1 MTMSTS
7 RPLLRE
13 TMQSIGPVSVMSGE
27 LMLCASWRQLLVVAA
42 VALHGSTACAQ
53 TASSDPASGALVR
66 AMPEAAID
74 IGMPAVSGNP
84 VAEVPLDRLSGTR
97 NRPLFSPS
105 RRPPAPPAPAAIAAS
120 VERAPQP
127 LPLLSPP
134 GVALFGIVVGA
145 QGPRAFIGTGEADR
159 IIGVRPGDDVSGW
172 TVTAIT
178 QRDLVLSRAERSAT
192 FTLFSASNA
201 SQTGRSDAVTSNLQA
216 TRTVPQAT
224 SIASQVTRT
233 APQATRTADPPRGRV
248 RIR

>member
-1 MTMSTS
+1 MTRPPP
-7 RPLLRE
+7 RPLPRG
-13 TMQSIGPVSVMSGE
+13 TVQSIGPVPVMPGE
-27 LMLCASWRQLLVVAA
+27 RILRASWRQLFVVAA

-53 TASSDPASGALVR
+53 MTSSDPASNALVR
-66 AMPEAAID
+66 AMPDAAID
-74 IGMPAVSGNP
+74 TGMPAVSGNP
-84 VAEVPLDRLSGTR
+84 VAEVPLDRLSDTR

-105 RRPPAPPAPAAIAAS
+105 RCPPASPAPPATAAR

-145 QGPRAFIGTGEADR
+145 QGARAFIATGAANR
-159 IIGVRPGDDVSGW
+159 IIGVQPGDDVSGW

-178 QRDLVLSRAERSAT
+178 QRNLVLSRAERSAT
-192 FTLFSASNA
+192 FTLFSAGNA
-201 SQTGRSDAVTSNLQA
+201 SQTGRSDAAASNPPA
-216 TRTVPQAT
+216 TRA
-224 SIASQVTRT
+224 

>member
-1 MTMSTS
+1 MTRPPP
-7 RPLLRE
+7 RPLPRG
-13 TMQSIGPVSVMSGE
+13 TVQSIGPVPVMPGE
-27 LMLCASWRQLLVVAA
+27 RMLCASWRQLLVVAA
-42 VALHGSTACAQ
+42 VALHGSTACAHR
-53 TASSDPASGALVR
+53 ASAGPSSNALVR
-66 AMPEAAID
+66 AMPDAAMD

-84 VAEVPLDRLSGTR
+84 VAEVPLDRLSDTR

-105 RRPPAPPAPAAIAAS
+105 RRPPAPPAPAATAAPA
-120 VERAPQP
+120 ERAPQP

-145 QGPRAFIGTGEADR
+145 QGARAFIATGTAGQ

-192 FTLFSASNA
+192 FTLFSAGNA
-201 SQTGRSDAVTSNLQA
+201 SQTGRPDAAASNPQA
-216 TRTVPQAT
+216 TRSAPQA
-224 SIASQVTRT
+224 TRT

-248 RIR
+248 RGR

>member
-1 MTMSTS
+1 MTRPPP
-7 RPLLRE
+7 RPLPRR
-13 TMQSIGPVSVMSGE
+13 TVQSIGPVPVMPGE
-27 LMLCASWRQLLVVAA
+27 RMLRESWRRLLVVAA

-53 TASSDPASGALVR
+53 MASADPTSHALVR
-66 AMPEAAID
+66 AVPDAAID
-74 IGMPAVSGNP
+74 IGMPAVFGNP
-84 VAEVPLDRLSGTR
+84 VAEVPLDRLSDTR

-105 RRPPAPPAPAAIAAS
+105 RRPLAPPAPPAIAAG

-127 LPLLSPP
+127 SPLLSPP

-145 QGPRAFIGTGEADR
+145 QGARAFIATGAADK

-178 QRDLVLSRAERSAT
+178 QRNLVLSRAERSAT
-192 FTLFSASNA
+192 FTLFSPGNAGPTERPDAAASN
-201 SQTGRSDAVTSNLQA
+201 
-216 TRTVPQAT
+216 PQAT
-224 SIASQVTRT
+224 PIAPQATRT